1 MILFFFKHNSLGL
14 GFTDRA
20 AVKAVFGLRG
30 GLHVV
35 VTG

>member
-1 MILFFFKHNSLGL
+1 MILSFKHNSLGL